1 MISEHLIW
9 LKRMTLEKA
18 TLPIPQFD
26 QITLVQLQQQIE
38 QAIQQGQHFLKD
50 LTLVPESN
58 EEQLAVLAQVDTL
71 ENNMSEAWGVLSHL
85 NAVMNNAET
94 REVYQSL
101 LPSLSEYYTELGQH
115 TALYQT
121 YQHIHDAAQFDHLPK
136 PNKVRLNLHCATSN
150 CLGWL

>member
-1 MISEHLIW
+1 
-9 LKRMTLEKA
+9 MTLEKA
-18 TLPIPQFD
+18 TLPVPQFD

-85 NAVMNNAET
+85 NAVMNNTET
-94 REVYQSL
+94 REVYQ
-101 LPSLSEYYTELGQH
+101 
-115 TALYQT
+115 
-121 YQHIHDAAQFDHLPK
+121 
-136 PNKVRLNLHCATSN
+136 
-150 CLGWL
+150 

>member
-1 MISEHLIW
+1 VITEHLIW

-18 TLPIPQFD
+18 TLPVPQFD

-38 QAIQQGQHFLKD
+38 QAIQQGQSFLKD
-50 LTLVPESN
+50 LSEVPESIQG
-58 EEQLAVLAQVDTL
+58 QLAVLEQVDHL

-101 LPSLSEYYTELGQH
+101 FPDAGLRFLPSPRC
-115 TALYQT
+115 YQT
-121 YQHIHDAAQFDHLPK
+121 QHVQTDQMHVWYRHDTVLRVKDGFP
-136 PNKVRLNLHCATSN
+136 RRS
-150 CLGWL
+150 